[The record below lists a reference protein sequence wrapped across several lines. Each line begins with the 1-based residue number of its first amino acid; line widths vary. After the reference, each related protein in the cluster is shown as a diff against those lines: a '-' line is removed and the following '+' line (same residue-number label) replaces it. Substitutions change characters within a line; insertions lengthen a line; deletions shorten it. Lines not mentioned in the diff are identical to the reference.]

1 MNISKESRDF
11 LENLRVY
18 LFSSGKNEKETED
31 IIEELEDHLYEAEK
45 NGKSVADIIGKTPK
59 EYMGQLANEM
69 SFDFKGLLKYI
80 PIIILGAIA
89 YIVMGD
95 AIRGEME
102 YSLLDLIGYP
112 FIFIF
117 ALFLTTVLFKY
128 VASNKI
134 SKIREWLLFGI
145 IGMTPM
151 LLFIALIYLNRFYD
165 TPIIQFGTAGNMI
178 AIAMSILVFIGIALW
193 SKTWVT
199 IILPITLFLPEI
211 LLDMTNLQEST
222 KLILNGT
229 IIPLCVGIYLLI
241 VFKIEKN
248 KDKVKLP

>member
-18 LFSSGKNEKETED
+18 LFSSGKNEKEIEEM
-31 IIEELEDHLYEAEK
+31 IEELEDHLYEAEK
-45 NGKSVADIIGKTPK
+45 NGKSVEDIIGKTPK

-80 PIIILGAIA
+80 PIIILGAIP
-89 YIVMGD
+89 YILMGD
-95 AIRGEME
+95 AIRGEIK

-134 SKIREWLLFGI
+134 SKIKEWLLFGI

-151 LLFIALIYLNRFYD
+151 LLINALIFLNRYYD
-165 TPIIQFGTAGNMI
+165 TPIIQFGTAGNVI

-199 IILPITLFLPEI
+199 IILPIILFLPEI
-211 LLDMTNLQEST
+211 LLNMTNLQEST

-248 KDKVKLP
+248 KN